1 MLLSIIR
8 KNSRKISD
16 LIYDISSS
24 TSQFRA
30 ASLYFYK
37 AVVDFKPVT
46 KKVDQPHS
54 GWSTSASHIT
64 SKGDW
69 HNLLG
74 KLGLL

>member
-1 MLLSIIR
+1 MLLPIIR
-8 KNSRKISD
+8 KNPRKISD
-16 LIYDISSS
+16 LTYDISSS

-37 AVVDFKPVT
+37 AGVDLKPVT
-46 KKVDQPHS
+46 KKVDQPLS
-54 GWSTSASHIT
+54 GWSTPASRIT

-69 HNLLG
+69 RNLLG